1 MTGRRTLVAGVGAAR
16 GVTAEEVFASVC
28 RVLADAGLVRS
39 ELLALVTVTA
49 RAHEAG
55 LVGAAASLGVPLFA
69 HPAVTLAGV
78 PVPHP
83 SARVLAA
90 VGTPGVAEAAA
101 LVGPVVGEEFGRLVV
116 AKTRGVGPR
125 PRCTVAIA
133 RHGEPGMARSV
144 VRAMAEERHDG
155 DRHED
160 RHDGDRHD
168 ADRHKIDTGRSMAG
182 KVDSGKGR
190 ETT

>member
-1 MTGRRTLVAGVGAAR
+1 
-16 GVTAEEVFASVC
+16 
-28 RVLADAGLVRS
+28 VLAEAGLPRG
-39 ELLALVTVTA
+39 ELLALVTVAA
-49 RAHEAG
+49 RAGEAG

-69 HPAVTLAGV
+69 HSAATLAGV

-101 LVGPVVGEEFGRLVV
+101 LVGPVAGEAFGRLVV

-133 RHGEPGMARSV
+133 RHGEPGTARTG
-144 VRAMAEERHDG
+144 VRGDSALGADAYGGGDEDG
-155 DRHED
+155 DRSG
-160 RHDGDRHD
+160 GDRP
-168 ADRHKIDTGRSMAG
+168 GRGGAAGIGTG
-182 KVDSGKGR
+182 KVGTGKDR
-190 ETT
+190 EST

>member
-1 MTGRRTLVAGVGAAR
+1 
-16 GVTAEEVFASVC
+16 VC
-28 RVLADAGLVRS
+28 GVLADAGLART
-39 ELLALVTVTA
+39 ELLALVTVAA
-49 RAHEAG
+49 RAGEAG

-69 HPAVTLAGV
+69 HSTATLAGV

-101 LVGPVVGEEFGRLVV
+101 LVGPVAGEVFGRLVV

-133 RHGEPGMARSV
+133 RHGEPGTARTG
-144 VRAMAEERHDG
+144 VRPAPAPGVDEWG
-155 DRHED
+155 DRGDD
-160 RHDGDRHD
+160 R
-168 ADRHKIDTGRSMAG
+168 GRSGAG
-182 KVDSGKGR
+182 GSVGIGTRKVGIGEAGAGEGLES
-190 ETT
+190 T